1 MPSRAL
7 LTDPPSSPQ
16 NFDKGISPQA
26 PDIAHFAGK
35 YVTDCD
41 PNAIFLLPIF
51 FIKKPSNKLLKK
63 QNRSSTTPSLFNN
76 FICGFKDLV
85 RPPPK
90 QNSNRHSYHEPFV
103 SVEGNE
109 SLNFQ
114 RSLTPELVG
123 RGDGKMSS
131 KLPSS
136 ISSPNLTKQDSGSSS
151 TSSRLT
157 QDLINFNDE
166 HARSLEERDRRYDE
180 TKMSHS
186 RGSSGSSS
194 ANGETRTPKSKKRSL
209 QLPNAP
215 NRELRPSTI
224 LRLEDRDLI
233 VIDRQD
239 IKESVKNES
248 QVIIVDPPPLT
259 ATPSD
264 NEHLDL
270 GDILVGEWPELAGG
284 AASLL
289 NADKKS
295 GSVSSS
301 NGGYKTIERN
311 KSANIASHFSSS
323 KPRHGKPSYDNGYD
337 SGTLKKSELN

>member
-1 MPSRAL
+1 
-7 LTDPPSSPQ
+7 
-16 NFDKGISPQA
+16 
-26 PDIAHFAGK
+26 
-35 YVTDCD
+35 
-41 PNAIFLLPIF
+41 
-51 FIKKPSNKLLKK
+51 
-63 QNRSSTTPSLFNN
+63 
-76 FICGFKDLV
+76 
-85 RPPPK
+85 
-90 QNSNRHSYHEPFV
+90 
-103 SVEGNE
+103 
-109 SLNFQ
+109 
-114 RSLTPELVG
+114 
-123 RGDGKMSS
+123 MSS
-131 KLPSS
+131 KFPSS

-151 TSSRLT
+151 SSSRLH

-166 HARSLEERDRRYDE
+166 YAKSLEERDHRHDDNR
-180 TKMSHS
+180 MSNS

-194 ANGETRTPKSKKRSL
+194 INGETRTPKSKKRSL

-284 AASLL
+284 AATLL
-289 NADKKS
+289 NADKKA
-295 GSVSSS
+295 GSVSST
-301 NGGYKTIERN
+301 NGYKTIERN

-323 KPRHGKPSYDNGYD
+323 KPRQGSRSYDNGYSD
-337 SGTLKKSELN
+337 SGTLKKSEWHL